1 MAKFEKAFEMTKRN
15 EGFYSNDPDDPGG
28 ETFMGIARNFHPD
41 WEGWDIIDKHKD
53 AEGNLKLP
61 DYQIDNM
68 RTKVKR
74 FFEIKFWIKSG
85 ADRVSSQVIANE
97 LFDSAVNLSPHK
109 AIKFLQQ
116 SLNVL
121 NRNQKK
127 YADIHVDGIFGN
139 TTLMILETCLEV
151 EQDNEDML
159 EMTMNM
165 AQGKY
170 YFDNCIENTE
180 KEDFW
185 RGWLKRSQA
194 KEHPKY
200 RGKDR

>member
-97 LFDSAVNLSPHK
+97 LFDSAVNVGVRE
-109 AIKFLQQ
+109 AVKFLQM
-116 SLNVL
+116 SLNLL
-121 NRNQKK
+121 NRNETDYQ
-127 YADIHVDGIFGN
+127 DIEVDGIFGN
-139 TTLMILETCLEV
+139 GTLATLGKRLKIPG
-151 EQDNEDML
+151 EDWYLYMS
-159 EMTMNM
+159 MN
-165 AQGKY
+165 AVQGKY
-170 YFDNCIENTE
+170 YIERCLANPG
-180 KEDFW
+180 KETFY
-185 RGWLKRSQA
+185 RGWLERSQA